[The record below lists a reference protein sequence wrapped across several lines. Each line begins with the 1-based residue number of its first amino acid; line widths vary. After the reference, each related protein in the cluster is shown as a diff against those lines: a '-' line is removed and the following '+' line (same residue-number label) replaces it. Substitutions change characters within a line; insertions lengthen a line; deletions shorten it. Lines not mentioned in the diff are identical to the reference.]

1 MIRLWLE
8 QMNYQGSGPDGPPGV
23 ELDLDDERTAIV
35 VRFPLGIGEAREAEH
50 AAAFPALV
58 RRVEELEAAIR
69 EHRANY
75 FDTGPV
81 SMVSVEVT
89 DVDPAGVNHAVP
101 QIIADL
107 WRLIE
112 PNPNGAA
119 ARPFYASP
127 FERHLTADEAREL
140 AAVLPHYA
148 KELDRAQG
156 RRR

>member
-8 QMNYQGSGPDGPPGV
+8 QMNYQGSGPDGPPGI
-23 ELDLDDERTAIV
+23 ELDLEDERTAIV
-35 VRFPLGIGEAREAEH
+35 VRFPLGVGEAREAEQ
-50 AAAFPALV
+50 AAAFPALS
-58 RRVEELEAAIR
+58 RRIVELEAAIR
-69 EHRANY
+69 DHRQRVGDLSDTLDEDDPTLRSIAN
-75 FDTGPV
+75 G
-81 SMVSVEVT
+81 
-89 DVDPAGVNHAVP
+89 N
-101 QIIADL
+101 L

-112 PNPNGAA
+112 PNPNGEA